1 MLDADGSVWSVGCND
16 YGQFGIGNS
25 SNYSLPIQMQNTDG
39 SILYGVREVAAG
51 RYHTVIIKE
60 DNTVWSTGLN
70 SNGALGDGTD
80 RSRTRIVQVREK
92 ATIETD
98 DGTTTEVRPITNA
111 KHIVA
116 GGDSTYITRQKTADG
131 ENQGMYVC
139 GWNTYGHLFTQD
151 ANYKLYAT
159 PVETDKDI
167 ITVGA
172 TRRRYSSSSYQTGA
186 IADINGMV
194 YTVGY
199 NEYGE
204 VGNGTTENTIT
215 PVCISQ
221 VKLKVIPNTINYKKA
236 GDTGE
241 KITYS
246 VSAGFNLLYETID
259 QGSCEFKSLDEDI
272 ATVADDGTVTATG
285 NGSTFIKVYN
295 KQNDCYARVKV
306 QVNGEQ
312 GRTQAKIVGGW
323 NYFVALKSNGE
334 VWTWGYNG
342 YGQLGMSDKINRLK
356 PTKTSIFDSKDENQK
371 IYAID
376 VAAGAYHTVVLKS
389 DGTVW
394 TTGYNG
400 YGQLGDGTT
409 DNQVDFIKVEGIPE
423 KVVAVS
429 ANYYTS
435 YALTENGNVY
445 GWGYNYMVNL
455 EIIVQVQHMYHKN
468 AKSIKYYTNIS
479 RSKLCN
485 NVRC

>member
-1 MLDADGSVWSVGCND
+1 MADGSVYSWGYNGYGEIGINAGGNRYYPVKMQKVSNIIQISAGEGHVAMLDADGSVWSVGCND

-186 IADINGMV
+186 IADQDGMV

-204 VGNGTTENTIT
+204 IGNETLENLIT
-215 PVCISQ
+215 PWCISKKRIN
-221 VKLKVIPNTINYKKA
+221 VPKKTINFTKA
-236 GDTGE
+236 GE
-241 KITYS
+241 K
-246 VSAGFNLLYETID
+246 ETI
-259 QGSCEFKSLDEDI
+259 Q
-272 ATVADDGTVTATG
+272 
-285 NGSTFIKVYN
+285 
-295 KQNDCYARVKV
+295 
-306 QVNGEQ
+306 
-312 GRTQAKIVGGW
+312 
-323 NYFVALKSNGE
+323 
-334 VWTWGYNG
+334 
-342 YGQLGMSDKINRLK
+342 
-356 PTKTSIFDSKDENQK
+356 
-371 IYAID
+371 
-376 VAAGAYHTVVLKS
+376 
-389 DGTVW
+389 
-394 TTGYNG
+394 
-400 YGQLGDGTT
+400 
-409 DNQVDFIKVEGIPE
+409 
-423 KVVAVS
+423 
-429 ANYYTS
+429 
-435 YALTENGNVY
+435 
-445 GWGYNYMVNL
+445 
-455 EIIVQVQHMYHKN
+455 
-468 AKSIKYYTNIS
+468 
-479 RSKLCN
+479 
-485 NVRC
+485 